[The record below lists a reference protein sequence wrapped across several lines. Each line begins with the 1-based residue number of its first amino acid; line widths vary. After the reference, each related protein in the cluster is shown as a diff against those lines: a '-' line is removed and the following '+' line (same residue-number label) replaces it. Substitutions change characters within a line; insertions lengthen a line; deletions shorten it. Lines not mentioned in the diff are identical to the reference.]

1 MTAKYSKEFLLN
13 AEPIIQDHVRAHM
26 AKVTASIM
34 EGSFLP
40 EGIHTSASTNCT
52 ATEMSARIFDLAREL
67 GLQQKQSMFRE
78 YMDSLDIGGAAG
90 MIAPSLVQVKTHRR
104 SRVNKK
110 WRKRYGMKVVPLRL
124 IPYTKIYDMGVV
136 NRSLIKSCM
145 T

>member
-1 MTAKYSKEFLLN
+1 MTAKYNKEFLLN
-13 AEPIIQDHVRAHM
+13 AEPIIQDRVRAHM
-26 AKVTASIM
+26 AKVTDSIM
-34 EGSFLP
+34 KGFFLQEGA
-40 EGIHTSASTNCT
+40 HASAATNCT
-52 ATEMSARIFDLAREL
+52 ATEMSARIFDLARVF

-90 MIAPSLVQVKTHRR
+90 MIAPSLVQIKTHKR
-104 SRVNKK
+104 SRINKK
-110 WRKRYGMKVVPLRL
+110 WRKRYGMKITPLRL